1 MTFAR
6 EQALF
11 DNRYDAG
18 RQLAAQLTEYKS
30 QPVVVLA
37 IPNGGVP
44 VGVEVARALEVGL
57 DLVISRKIPLPLTPE
72 AGFGALAD
80 DGTVIL
86 NEELVKAVGLTPDQI
101 NYQINKVRG

>member
-1 MTFAR
+1 MHFDR

-18 RQLAAQLTEYKS
+18 RQLAVQLREYKEQS
-30 QPVVVLA
+30 VVVLA

-44 VGVEVARALEVGL
+44 VALQVALALEADL

-72 AGFGALAD
+72 AGCG
-80 DGTVIL
+80 GV
-86 NEELVKAVGLTPDQI
+86 P
-101 NYQINKVRG
+101 KVDSIGCGQYSVTCGGP